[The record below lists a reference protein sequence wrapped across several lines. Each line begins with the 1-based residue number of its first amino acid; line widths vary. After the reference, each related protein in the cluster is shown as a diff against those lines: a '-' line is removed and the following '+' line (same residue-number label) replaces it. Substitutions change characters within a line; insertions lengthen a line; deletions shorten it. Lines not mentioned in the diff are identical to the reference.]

1 MKINDIKKMFGEPKL
16 VTSSYWGGSAYT
28 FYGTNYSDYLYLET
42 YSDGSI
48 ASYGSISEGFETN
61 SLSYGDV
68 CDNHVRI
75 GTEAT
80 DDDSDELYGVI
91 QYTEGHN
98 NAYENFKKD
107 FIENN
112 RSICKHAVEM
122 WNAISY
128 LYGYDTPTFYDDTLF
143 NINAQLAEN
152 GSDWFDYCENTDHES
167 FFQLC
172 RSGIATSFP
181 KYRYPNPLEFAQ
193 YARSYTCNQ
202 GFASA
207 FIYIPADK
215 DKDTKNT
222 VGFISPDIL
231 NEWKTV
237 QYTEEEKEL
246 LRKVRE
252 YYKDS
257 VDTFNAQTNYY
268 DIEPQYDTL
277 PLTGGKLNKNV
288 ALGAVGYLNSIR
300 VGAGLNPLKY
310 SEELSE
316 AAQCKSTYTY
326 YLNKNHYS
334 YPNPH
339 YPPKIDGVDDDFYA
353 KCQKMGGENM
363 HMCGIFNTNVIGSI
377 LYALSDL
384 DSTEYYSRGHRYNL
398 LNPNWEII
406 GVGNTE
412 QQGCHKMDGYVE
424 SDVEVVAWPSRGVL
438 PIESGFDATNMLT
451 CKFYNEYSGTNNTI
465 VKVHCKNSGTTWTID
480 QANLLDGQDMNV
492 SGSLI
497 SYMDSSIVF
506 GLGGVYEITFEH
518 LKDAQGEDVSYTYRT
533 VYEKAYLNGAT
544 NEDASFNL
552 QLGSSSIKMN
562 PGTTK
567 KINASI
573 SPAEVMNKRINWKSA
588 DTNVAVV
595 NECGEVT
602 AVSLGNTDIIAVTE
616 DGGITAICRVIVT
629 DETIKDENNEENSV
643 DTTESKTIDTVVKV
657 SKNLKLAKS
666 KISVIKGRRVKF
678 KLPGSLLGKVAF
690 NSKNNKIAAVTK
702 KGIITTKK
710 KGTTRIILKKGKKRA
725 VLTIT
730 VK

>member
-1 MKINDIKKMFGEPKL
+1 
-16 VTSSYWGGSAYT
+16 
-28 FYGTNYSDYLYLET
+28 
-42 YSDGSI
+42 
-48 ASYGSISEGFETN
+48 
-61 SLSYGDV
+61 
-68 CDNHVRI
+68 
-75 GTEAT
+75 
-80 DDDSDELYGVI
+80 
-91 QYTEGHN
+91 
-98 NAYENFKKD
+98 
-107 FIENN
+107 
-112 RSICKHAVEM
+112 M

-128 LYGYDTPTFYDDTLF
+128 LYGYNTPTFYNETLF

-152 GSDWFDYCENTDHES
+152 GSDWYDYCENTGRES

-172 RSGIATSFP
+172 SSGTATFFSE
-181 KYRYPNPLEFAQ
+181 YCYPNSLEFAQ
-193 YARSYTCNQ
+193 EARHYKCNQ

-207 FIYIPADK
+207 FIYIPVDK
-215 DKDTKNT
+215 DEDTKKT

-231 NEWKTV
+231 NEWETV

-300 VGAGLNPLKY
+300 VGAGLNPLEY

-326 YLNKNHYS
+326 YLSKNNYPN
-334 YPNPH
+334 PNPH
-339 YPPKIDGVDDDFYA
+339 YPPQINGVDDDFYA
-353 KCQKMGGENM
+353 QGG
-363 HMCGIFNTNVIGSI
+363 
-377 LYALSDL
+377 
-384 DSTEYYSRGHRYNL
+384 
-398 LNPNWEII
+398 
-406 GVGNTE
+406 
-412 QQGCHKMDGYVE
+412 
-424 SDVEVVAWPSRGVL
+424 
-438 PIESGFDATNMLT
+438 
-451 CKFYNEYSGTNNTI
+451 
-465 VKVHCKNSGTTWTID
+465 
-480 QANLLDGQDMNV
+480 
-492 SGSLI
+492 
-497 SYMDSSIVF
+497 
-506 GLGGVYEITFEH
+506 
-518 LKDAQGEDVSYTYRT
+518 DVSYTYRT

-562 PGTTK
+562 PGITK

-588 DTNVAVV
+588 NTNVAVV

-678 KLPGSLLGKVAF
+678 KLPGSFLGKVTF

-702 KGIITTKK
+702 KGIITTRK